1 MDEPELDS
9 RRAIFGEIRATPGI
23 HFRELLRRHE
33 YAQGTIQ
40 YHLRWLED
48 EGLVESSDDGN
59 FTRYYPANS
68 FETGDKTTMNALRRK
83 YSRRIIAQL
92 ASENELS
99 TATLSE
105 RVGKSRST
113 VSWHLSRLHEEG
125 IVEKERDGRTVLY
138 SLRNPDRV
146 MRLYAT
152 YQASLRDRLLDK
164 VLDLWDVY

>member
-1 MDEPELDS
+1 MDEPELES
-9 RRAIFGEIRATPGI
+9 RRVIFGEIRETPGI

-59 FTRYYPANS
+59 FTRYYPAHS
-68 FETGDKTTMNALRRK
+68 FEAADKSTMNALRRT
-83 YSRRIIAQL
+83 YSRRIIALL
-92 ASENELS
+92 ASEERLS
-99 TATLSE
+99 TAALSE

-113 VSWHLSRLHEEG
+113 VSWHLSRLHEEE

-138 SLRNPDRV
+138 SLRDPDQV

-152 YQASLRDRLLDK
+152 YQASFRDRLLDK

>member
-1 MDEPELDS
+1 MDEPELES
-9 RRAIFGEIRATPGI
+9 RRVIFGEIRETPGI

-59 FTRYYPANS
+59 FTRYYPAHS
-68 FETGDKTTMNALRRK
+68 FEAADKSTMNALRRT
-83 YSRRIIAQL
+83 YSRRIIALL
-92 ASENELS
+92 ASEERLS
-99 TATLSE
+99 TAALSE

-113 VSWHLSRLHEEG
+113 VSWHLSRLHEEE

-138 SLRNPDRV
+138 SLRDPEQV

-152 YQASLRDRLLDK
+152 YQASFRDRLLDK

>member
-1 MDEPELDS
+1 MDEPELES
-9 RRAIFGEIRATPGI
+9 RRVIFGEIRETPGI

-59 FTRYYPANS
+59 FTRYYPAHS
-68 FETGDKTTMNALRRK
+68 FEAADKSTMNALRRT
-83 YSRRIIAQL
+83 YSRRIIALL
-92 ASENELS
+92 ASEERLS
-99 TATLSE
+99 TAALSE

-113 VSWHLSRLHEEG
+113 VSWHLSRLHEEE

-138 SLRNPDRV
+138 SLRDPDQV
-146 MRLYAT
+146 MGLYAT
-152 YQASLRDRLLDK
+152 YQASFRDRLLDK

>member
-33 YAQGTIQ
+33 YAQGTMQ

-48 EGLVESSDDGN
+48 EGLIESSDDGN

-68 FETGDKTTMNALRRK
+68 FESGDKTTMNALRRK

-92 ASENELS
+92 ASEDELS
-99 TATLSE
+99 TAMLSE
-105 RVGKSRST
+105 RLDKSRST
-113 VSWHLSRLHEEG
+113 ISWHLSRLHEEG

-138 SLRNPDRV
+138 SLRNPNQV
-146 MRLYAT
+146 MHLYAT
-152 YQASLRDRLLDK
+152 YQASFRDRLLDK